1 MQGKSLQWSEATTEH
16 HAVIKCITNRWA
28 RELVPK
34 KLVGSRS
41 HEPKGR
47 YPWQPWNREPPLQAA
62 ANRHRHTEW
71 SVETTYLT
79 HTYLEASNQAGGRG
93 RGKNPQRFAH
103 RVERAIIDPQ
113 WSKSSIAQEKQQDT
127 KVLQISKELPR
138 RSHNVKGEM
147 ADCNSSSLTLP
158 K

>member
-1 MQGKSLQWSEATTEH
+1 MQGKSLQWSEATTKH
-16 HAVIKCITNRWA
+16 HSVIKLITNRWA
-28 RELVPK
+28 WELVPK
-34 KLVGSRS
+34 RLVGNRS

-47 YPWQPWNREPPLQAA
+47 YPWQPWNREPPLQVP
-62 ANRHRHTEW
+62 ANWHRHTEW

-79 HTYLEASNQAGGRG
+79 HTYLEASNQVGGRG

-103 RVERAIIDPQ
+103 RVERAIDLQ
-113 WSKSSIAQEKQQDT
+113 WSTSSIAQEKQQDT
-127 KVLQISKELPR
+127 KVLQISKEPPC
-138 RSHNVKGEM
+138 RSHNIKGET